1 MTNLEVIASSLE
13 DAIAAEKGGAHS
25 VEVCVDLANGGITAP
40 LDVVKAIRD
49 AVNID
54 MNVMLRPHSET
65 FVYSEA
71 DIDLILEQVAVF
83 KTLGI
88 QTAVFGAHTKDGK
101 LDIDLIRQISEA
113 AHPLPLTVHRALEW
127 SSNPDESLPQLI
139 GIAQRI
145 LTSGNAPSAPEGQE
159 SLKIWV
165 EQYGEQLRFAAA
177 GGIRLHN
184 IREIADS
191 TKAHECH
198 VGTAAQIN
206 GEVSVEKVRELYKA
220 LGQQKTF

>member
-71 DIDLILEQVAVF
+71 DIEGMLEQVTIF

-88 QTAVFGAHTKDGK
+88 QTAVFGAHTQNEK
-101 LDIDLIRQISEA
+101 LDIDLVRQISEA

-127 SSNPDESLPQLI
+127 SSNPDEALPQLV
-139 GIAQRI
+139 GIAKRI

-159 SLKIWV
+159 SLKMWV
-165 EQYGEQLRFAAA
+165 ERYGKQLRFAAA

-184 IREIADS
+184 IREIADF
-191 TKAHECH
+191 TKADECH
-198 VGTAAQIN
+198 VGTAAQTN
-206 GEVSVEKVRELYKA
+206 HVVDVAKVRELKIA
-220 LGQQKTF
+220 LNS